1 MKSEAVLTQPIRFLR
16 LSRYGAVGETT
27 TKFDYGLRAT
37 LVECGVAEWVAE
49 DSPGSVSVR
58 KSKKEITHA
67 S

>member
-37 LVECGVAEWVAE
+37 LVECGIAEWVVE
-49 DSPGSVSVR
+49 DSPGSVR